1 MKLIEILVES
11 PNIIGAYTPI
21 TLTNSI
27 QNNQLYNKLLNNA
40 HRKLYKILNDDTK
53 IYTLGQKIF
62 CLNHKRKKIT
72 YYMEFKKSYSNIIG
86 NHVQQVFLWSLDN
99 NDYELNLP
107 TTIFWE
113 YLLPKY
119 GSILTDSKQSWD
131 GRRFWKRQINR
142 ALHTSGVYVY
152 YVDFGTREVYE
163 INDEMDWEIF
173 EDRGISV
180 WDIGPKYE
188 MRRILISNKRLPE
201 LPSKQ
206 KRVKS

>member
-1 MKLIEILVES
+1 MKLIDILVET

-40 HRKLYKILNDDTK
+40 HRKLYKILNDDAK

-86 NHVQQVFLWSLDN
+86 NHVQQAFLWSVDN

-119 GSILTDSKQSWD
+119 GSILTDSKHSWD

-163 INDEMDWEIF
+163 INDEIDWEIF
-173 EDRGISV
+173 EDRGIGV

-201 LPSKQ
+201 LPPKQ
-206 KRVKS
+206 KRVK